1 MKVFDT
7 PHLRNLAVAGHGGCG
22 KTTLVAAALYTAGAT
37 PQQGR
42 VEAGST
48 VTDFDEQEIQRRI
61 SISTGLAWAEWPGP
75 DRAACKL
82 NFADTPGQNLFQH
95 EAASALDVVDAVL
108 LCVDAAAGVQVQTQK
123 IWELAE
129 ARQLPVLIAITRC
142 NHDHADV
149 AAAIAA
155 LRERFGRAVCP
166 VQAPV
171 GEQAGF
177 QGVIDLV
184 GMSARLY
191 TPAGNGKGRS
201 AAIDAA
207 YDDAARKR
215 HEELVELIAEGD
227 DALMEEFFEKGTIP
241 IEHLTAGIHE
251 AVRARRIFPVLL
263 TSGGPNLGTD
273 ALLDFLATYA
283 PHPGEAPPARGAASA
298 DPPPGAAPLE
308 RKPSDAAPLSLFV
321 FKTIADPFAGR
332 LSVFKVRSG
341 KLKSDDTVQ
350 NFTRQAPEKFAHLSV
365 LQGKQLLPVP
375 ELHAGDFGVVA
386 KLKDTLTGDTL
397 GDKAAPIFYPA
408 ARAPEAAIHFALE
421 AKSRGD
427 EDKVSIALHKM
438 LEEDRALHFARD
450 EQTQEFLLGGSG
462 QQHVEIAI
470 AKLKQR
476 YGVEVKLRAPRVAYR
491 ETILGKADVQGRHK
505 KQTGGHGQF
514 GDCRIRIEPLP
525 RGQGFEFVNEI
536 FGGAIPRNFI
546 PAVEKGIVES
556 AHRGY
561 LAGFPVVDFRVV
573 LYDGSY
579 HDVDSS
585 EMAFK
590 VAGSLAFKKAMEQA
604 KPVLLEPIMAV
615 EVESPDEFTG
625 DLIGDLNARRGRIEG
640 MMPRNGSEF
649 IRAQVPLAEMLTY
662 QSDLTSKTQ
671 GRGSFHMHFSH
682 YDLVPALQAEKIV
695 AKARAERGHAVAEEE

>member
-22 KTTLVAAALYTAGAT
+22 KTTLVAAMLYTAGAT

-42 VEAGST
+42 VEAGTT
-48 VTDFDEQEIQRRI
+48 VTDFDEQEIQRHI
-61 SISTGLAWAEWPGP
+61 SIATGMALAEWAGP

-82 NFADTPGQNLFQH
+82 NLADTPGQNLFQH
-95 EAASALDVVDAVL
+95 EAASALDVVEAVL

-123 IWELAE
+123 MWELAE
-129 ARQLPVLIAITRC
+129 ARQLPVIVAITRC
-142 NHDHADV
+142 NHDHADIAGAV
-149 AAAIAA
+149 AA
-155 LRERFGRAVCP
+155 LRQRFGRGVCP
-166 VQAPV
+166 VQAAV

-184 GMSARLY
+184 GMAARMY
-191 TPAGNGKGRS
+191 TAGGNGKGRS
-201 AAIDAA
+201 ATIDAA
-207 YDDAARKR
+207 YDEAARKA
-215 HEELVELIAEGD
+215 HEEMVELIAEGD

-241 IEHLTAGIHE
+241 IEHLTSGIHE

-263 TSGGPNLGTD
+263 TAGGPNIGTD
-273 ALLDFLATYA
+273 ALLDFLTAYA
-283 PHPGEAPPARGAASA
+283 PHPGEAPPAQGAAST
-298 DPPPGAAPLE
+298 DPPPEAKPIERAA
-308 RKPSDAAPLSLFV
+308 RDAAPLSLFV

-341 KLKSDDTVQ
+341 RLKNEDTVQ
-350 NFTRQAPEKFAHLSV
+350 NFNRQSPEKLAHLSV
-365 LQGKQLLPVP
+365 LQGKQLQPVP
-375 ELHAGDFGVVA
+375 ELHAGDIGVVA

-397 GDKAAPIFYPA
+397 GDRAEPIFYRA
-408 ARAPEAAIHFALE
+408 AQAPEAAIHFALE

-462 QQHVEIAI
+462 QQHVEIAV

-476 YGVEVKLRAPRVAYR
+476 YNVEVKLRAPRVAYR

-514 GDCRIRIEPLP
+514 GDCRIRMEPMP
-525 RGQGFEFVNEI
+525 RGEGFEFVNEI

-561 LAGFPVVDFRVV
+561 LAGYPVVDFRVV

-604 KPVLLEPIMAV
+604 RPVLLEPIMAV

-640 MMPRNGSEF
+640 MMPRNGSEY

-682 YDLVPALQAEKIV
+682 YDLVPAVQAEKIV